1 MEKSVTA
8 FNEVQVRISEDCM
21 AAYISVNPEDAQNVY
36 IPTRLKDELSN
47 AGVVYGIKEE
57 VLNDICEKKIYYIE
71 CLVAEGIKPVFGE
84 AGYYKIPFTFDF
96 DKKPKILPDGSVD
109 YNQFDDY
116 CKVSEGD
123 VIAEYVHATKGS
135 NGMDVRG
142 KKIFG
147 KNGKE
152 QIALKGKGFK
162 LDENNQD
169 IYIATVDGRLE
180 YEENRSINI
189 SNLYEVKGDV
199 NFATG
204 SIQFPGDVHIHGN
217 VTDGATVR
225 ASGQIIVDGCGE
237 SASLYAGQDI
247 ILKNGM
253 QGAGKGELVAKG
265 NVSAKFFEHAVVRA
279 DGKILAGAIMNCDTE
294 SKDSIVV
301 SGKIGALIGGTTKA
315 VELIEANIIGNMS
328 EAKTILRV
336 GYGAE
341 LTAEVNQNEMQIEEV
356 QSVID
361 KLTDGIE
368 KLEAYLKTG
377 NNPDMAAKKM
387 EMIKLK
393 FVEKGK
399 LDKLQQKKKELMEYV
414 MKSKRARVCVNKSVY
429 PRVTIQI
436 NDIVLINKSENYNVT
451 YVKRGGNIEFVANP

>member
-204 SIQFPGDVHIHGN
+204 S
-217 VTDGATVR
+217 R
-225 ASGQIIVDGCGE
+225 
-237 SASLYAGQDI
+237 
-247 ILKNGM
+247 
-253 QGAGKGELVAKG
+253 
-265 NVSAKFFEHAVVRA
+265 
-279 DGKILAGAIMNCDTE
+279 
-294 SKDSIVV
+294 
-301 SGKIGALIGGTTKA
+301 
-315 VELIEANIIGNMS
+315 
-328 EAKTILRV
+328 
-336 GYGAE
+336 
-341 LTAEVNQNEMQIEEV
+341 
-356 QSVID
+356 
-361 KLTDGIE
+361 
-368 KLEAYLKTG
+368 
-377 NNPDMAAKKM
+377 
-387 EMIKLK
+387 
-393 FVEKGK
+393 
-399 LDKLQQKKKELMEYV
+399 
-414 MKSKRARVCVNKSVY
+414 
-429 PRVTIQI
+429 
-436 NDIVLINKSENYNVT
+436 
-451 YVKRGGNIEFVANP
+451 